1 MALLTGSDPGESAQT
16 ALLREG
22 EKTMGVWLPL
32 ALADIMLMLDV
43 VSKRAAGVTGKIDI
57 INRSEILKAWML
69 PVMGEAMAEDEAEAA
84 AVAMLNSVRN
94 LKK

>member
-1 MALLTGSDPGESAQT
+1 
-16 ALLREG
+16 
-22 EKTMGVWLPL
+22 MGVWLPL

-43 VSKRAAGVTGKIDI
+43 VAKRAVGITGKIDLM
-57 INRSEILKAWML
+57 NRSEILKAWML
-69 PVMGEAMAEDEAEAA
+69 PVMGEAMAEDEAEDV

>member
-1 MALLTGSDPGESAQT
+1 
-16 ALLREG
+16 
-22 EKTMGVWLPL
+22 MGVWMPL

-43 VSKRAAGVTGKIDI
+43 VAKRAAGITGKIDVV
-57 INRSEILKAWML
+57 NRSEIRKAWAL
-69 PVMGEAMAEDEAEAA
+69 PVMSEAMAEDEAEAD

>member
-1 MALLTGSDPGESAQT
+1 
-16 ALLREG
+16 
-22 EKTMGVWLPL
+22 MGVWLPL
-32 ALADIMLMLDV
+32 ALADIVLMLDAV
-43 VSKRAAGVTGKIDI
+43 AKRAAGVTGKIDLM
-57 INRSEILKAWML
+57 NRSEILKAWML